1 MSFDSEARETLAQV
15 LKEYGLT
22 VAQAFKLFANRVVRR
37 ALLELSTLEWREVIF
52 SLCSN
57 APSSSP
63 PEPQSNP
70 NPKSHLSDDST
81 D

>member
-1 MSFDSEARETLAQV
+1 MNFVNMNQRKVVCESSF
-15 LKEYGLT
+15 
-22 VAQAFKLFANRVVRR
+22 NRVVRR